1 MAITGPEKQLNLG
14 NSDISVSPSPI
25 IPAYLLIYTHYIFI
39 ITDVSVN
46 WLLHPHYI
54 HNILPVFISILIL
67 LWFLSTYISCYQ
79 YSISSLSR
87 SLYITSWWKEKS
99 LMAPTISLFQACAQ
113 AAGCYWLIFSLET
126 QWRLG
131 PCESCSLTH
140 TWGLTRGMTYNKYPI
155 NIIWINRLIQN

>member
-14 NSDISVSPSPI
+14 NSDISVSTSPI

-67 LWFLSTYISCYQ
+67 HCFLLKGKGQRKI
-79 YSISSLSR
+79 R
-87 SLYITSWWKEKS
+87 EW
-99 LMAPTISLFQACAQ
+99 
-113 AAGCYWLIFSLET
+113 
-126 QWRLG
+126 
-131 PCESCSLTH
+131 ESNVMGS
-140 TWGLTRGMTYNKYPI
+140 G
-155 NIIWINRLIQN
+155 